1 MDLHIFYQWNV
12 VACSKHEYSAPKDNQ
27 LDEKMSASS
36 FVEGS
41 EPGLVG
47 ISGWEAKGA
56 SKDEWIEYDTSDNPR
71 IAVESRTLIHKYFK
85 YYILVY
91 VLLIIL

>member
-1 MDLHIFYQWNV
+1 M
-12 VACSKHEYSAPKDNQ
+12 PKGNQ
-27 LDEKMSASS
+27 LDERMSASS

-71 IAVESRTLIHKYFK
+71 IAVESRTLIHKSVQ
-85 YYILVY
+85 ILY
-91 VLLIIL
+91 LGLCIAYNTEVLTN